1 MSEAAF
7 TAGTT
12 TGEHKQLRTL
22 QALEW
27 AGQGSDKVP
36 ISRGT

>member
-7 TAGTT
+7 TAGITM
-12 TGEHKQLRTL
+12 GEHKQLRTL